1 MARGWNFQVLSS
13 PDPQLSVL
21 PFLVTDMV
29 SFTLWVKV
37 TNTQNSAPQDSV
49 FDRLFGCQL
58 HSQDLFWWRCMVR
71 VLKSCLL
78 EYGRISVLHGI
89 TYVFMISFFIFT
101 PGLISDLVAVFC
113 AARAKRPWGWGC
125 WLCVLMK
132 RESIWKFVYQILFIM
147 DLMVQTVWMCETM
160 AILPHGEKDSR
171 LRLSKLCWENSK
183 FWVKKAFWRE
193 TAAYSRKCEKE
204 DVNKKSG
211 REGEQVQ
218 KMREEPAKSGWL
230 RKFVSLPAGFDEL
243 MKVSLQLPHI
253 LSVNIEPCSNSAFPF
268 AEVFL
273 TKQW

>member
-1 MARGWNFQVLSS
+1 MHGKSAKVLFARVWKDISLTWYHLCLYDILLHIHTQPNIRSS
-13 PDPQLSVL
+13 
-21 PFLVTDMV
+21 
-29 SFTLWVKV
+29 
-37 TNTQNSAPQDSV
+37 
-49 FDRLFGCQL
+49 C
-58 HSQDLFWWRCMVR
+58 
-71 VLKSCLL
+71 
-78 EYGRISVLHGI
+78 
-89 TYVFMISFFIFT
+89 FF
-101 PGLISDLVAVFC
+101 S

-125 WLCVLMK
+125 WLWVLMK
-132 RESIWKFVYQILFIM
+132 QESMWKFVFQILFIM
-147 DLMVQTVWMCETM
+147 GLMVQTIWMCETM

-268 AEVFL
+268 AQVFL